1 MAQTQTSA
9 VKEDLLSAAAAS
21 ARVAVGVESAY
32 DIVDE
37 LARVP
42 EKYPELFARLSRV
55 VVKTLSDVEAA
66 LGEIKGDEEKR
77 RALERARRRLI
88 RWGSRLER
96 FIKHLESL
104 DDGKKRAEE
113 IRKFAALALAPDGL
127 TVQVAEILE
136 RL

>member
-1 MAQTQTSA
+1 
-9 VKEDLLSAAAAS
+9 LLSAVAAS

-104 DDGKKRAEE
+104 DEKKRAEE

>member
-1 MAQTQTSA
+1 MAQVNTSA
-9 VKEDLLSAAAAS
+9 LKEDLVSAVAAS
-21 ARVAVGVESAY
+21 ARVAVGLEMAY

-66 LGEIKGDEEKR
+66 LDKVKDDKEKK
-77 RALERARRRLI
+77 ALENARRRLM
-88 RWGSRLER
+88 RWGRLLESFIKRLEG
-96 FIKHLESL
+96 L
-104 DDGKKRAEE
+104 DERRRAEE
-113 IRKFAALALAPDGL
+113 IRKFAALALAPDKL
-127 TVQVAEILE
+127 TVEVAEILE

>member
-1 MAQTQTSA
+1 MAQANTSA
-9 VKEDLLSAAAAS
+9 LKEDLVSAVAAS
-21 ARVAVGVESAY
+21 ARVAVGLEMAY

-66 LGEIKGDEEKR
+66 LDKVKDDKEKK
-77 RALERARRRLI
+77 ALENARRRLM
-88 RWGSRLER
+88 RWGRLLESFIKRLEG
-96 FIKHLESL
+96 L
-104 DDGKKRAEE
+104 DERRRAEE
-113 IRKFAALALAPDGL
+113 IRKFAALALAPDKL
-127 TVQVAEILE
+127 TVEVAEILE

>member
-1 MAQTQTSA
+1 MVQTHTSA
-9 VKEDLLSAAAAS
+9 VKEDLLSAVAAS
-21 ARVAVGVESAY
+21 ARVAVGIESAY

-55 VVKTLSDVEAA
+55 VVKTLSDVEAT
-66 LGEIKGDEEKR
+66 LDEIKGDEEKR
-77 RALERARRRLI
+77 KALERARRRLI
-88 RWGSRLER
+88 RWGLRLEK

-104 DDGKKRAEE
+104 DEKKRAEE

>member
-1 MAQTQTSA
+1 MAQANTSA
-9 VKEDLLSAAAAS
+9 LKEDLVSAVATS
-21 ARVAVGVESAY
+21 ARVAVGLEMAY

-66 LGEIKGDEEKR
+66 LDKVKDDKEKK
-77 RALERARRRLI
+77 ALENARRRLM
-88 RWGSRLER
+88 RWGRLLESFIKRLEG
-96 FIKHLESL
+96 L
-104 DDGKKRAEE
+104 DERRRAEE
-113 IRKFAALALAPDGL
+113 IRKFAALALAPDKL
-127 TVQVAEILE
+127 TVEVAEILE